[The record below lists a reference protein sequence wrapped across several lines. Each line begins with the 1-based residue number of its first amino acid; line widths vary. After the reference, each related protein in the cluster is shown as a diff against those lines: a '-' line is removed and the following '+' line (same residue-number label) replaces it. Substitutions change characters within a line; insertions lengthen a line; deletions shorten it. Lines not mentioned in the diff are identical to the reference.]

1 MNYSDFVESK
11 LAVTPP
17 TGLDEV
23 PELHASL
30 FPHQRDLITWALR
43 RGRCAIFADTGLG
56 KSSCEIEWAR
66 VVSAHT
72 KKPVLILTPLAVA
85 QQMRAEGERLGVNV
99 SIIRDA
105 EGVQLGVN
113 VCNYDRIHKLDPARF
128 GGVVLDES
136 SVIKHQTSKR
146 FQQLTEA
153 FAATPFRLCATA
165 TPAPN
170 DHTELGTHAEF
181 LGICSRTEM
190 LAEYFCHDGGE
201 TQVWRLKKHAR
212 AQFWRWVAS
221 WGALLRKPSDLG
233 YETAGYDLPA
243 LDVVQHVIPADI
255 EQTRAQGLL
264 FAEPAKTLTEQ
275 RQARRTSL
283 SKRVAAAVERVRA
296 EPNEPFVVW
305 CDLNDE
311 QDAIAEALG
320 DECVSVYG
328 SLDIEAKELRISSFI
343 NGSARVLVSKTAICG
358 FGLNMQRAARM
369 AFVGVSHSFESY
381 YQAIRRIWR
390 FGQKR
395 PCVVHVIISELE
407 GDVLANLQR
416 KQADAITMSE
426 ALSVETREMV
436 RSVVRGSVRSVNVYS
451 PGVVKMPAWL
461 RSEADSKTGSEVA

>member
-1 MNYSDFVESK
+1 MKTDYETFVESK
-11 LAVTPP
+11 LSVVPP

-23 PELHASL
+23 PELHPSL
-30 FPHQRDLITWALR
+30 FPHQRDLVTWALR

-66 VVSAHT
+66 VVSKHT
-72 KKPVLILTPLAVA
+72 GKPVLILTPLAVA
-85 QQMRAEGERLGVNV
+85 QQMRAEGERLGVTV

-113 VCNYDRIHKLDPARF
+113 CCNYDRLHKLDPSRF

-212 AQFWRWVAS
+212 TQFWRWVAS

-233 YETAGYDLPA
+233 YENARYDLPP
-243 LDVVQHVIPADI
+243 LEIVQHVIPADV
-255 EQTRAQGLL
+255 EQARAQGLL
-264 FAEPAKTLTEQ
+264 FVEPAKTLTEQ
-275 RQARRTSL
+275 RQARRSSL
-283 SKRVAAAVERVRA
+283 TKRVAACA
-296 EPNEPFVVW
+296 EIVNAEANEPWVVW
-305 CDLNDE
+305 CDINDE
-311 QDAIAEALG
+311 SEALSEACA
-320 DECVSVYG
+320 DAVEITG
-328 SLDIEAKELRISSFI
+328 SLDIDEKETRIAGFTS
-343 NGSARVLVSKTAICG
+343 GTRRVVVSKPSITGWGVNWQHC
-358 FGLNMQRAARM
+358 ARM
-369 AFVGVSHSFESY
+369 AFVGVTHSFEAY

-395 PCVVHVIISELE
+395 PCVVHVFISELE

-416 KQADAITMSE
+416 KQADAIAMSE

-436 RSVVRGSVRSVNVYS
+436 RSTVHGSVRSVNVYS

-461 RSEADSKTGSEVA
+461 VSERGDGHAA